1 VRACQC
7 EETGGFSERFLWKE
21 PCSVRANQICKGKSR
36 GERMYLRVCG
46 RIGGVSTLSVDKK
59 PKNKKKKESISR
71 LKDPKKSIDSNRLI

>member
-59 PKNKKKKESISR
+59 PKNKKKKR
-71 LKDPKKSIDSNRLI
+71 VNLKIERSKEIH